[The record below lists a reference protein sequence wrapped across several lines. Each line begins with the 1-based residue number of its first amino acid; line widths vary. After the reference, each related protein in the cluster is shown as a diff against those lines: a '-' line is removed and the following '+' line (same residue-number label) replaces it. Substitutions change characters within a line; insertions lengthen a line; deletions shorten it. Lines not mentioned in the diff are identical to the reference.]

1 MNHVNVTVM
10 KAQNLEEE
18 IVKDSTAKS
27 YRYW

>member
-18 IVKDSTAKS
+18 IVKDNIAKNNTQ
-27 YRYW
+27 